1 MIFSN
6 LKDTHYHKKWVN
18 TQWSKEQAK
27 QVLDRNLYKIVTY
40 TEDGNFTSCWLS
52 YMDNFKIKRKDRI
65 FYKKFLHEINEYFKE
80 EYQIDGYTKTV
91 DGLDVIFEKSK

>member
-1 MIFSN
+1 
-6 LKDTHYHKKWVN
+6 
-18 TQWSKEQAK
+18 
-27 QVLDRNLYKIVTY
+27 
-40 TEDGNFTSCWLS
+40 
-52 YMDNFKIKRKDRI
+52 MDNFKIKRKDRI